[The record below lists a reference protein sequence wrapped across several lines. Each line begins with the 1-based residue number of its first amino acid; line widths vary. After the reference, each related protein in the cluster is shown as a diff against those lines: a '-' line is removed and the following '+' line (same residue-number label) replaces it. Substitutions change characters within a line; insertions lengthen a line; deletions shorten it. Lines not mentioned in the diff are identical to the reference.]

1 MAVNVIDLSH
11 VLEDAFKKPN
21 DEVRSNYLK
30 TLQARKI
37 LTNKPAV
44 KEQNSNFNISLTYI
58 IVIIFDWD
66 DTLLCTTF
74 LGRLNG
80 IVELKWREKEKMI

>member
-44 KEQNSNFNISLTYI
+44 KEQNI
-58 IVIIFDWD
+58 IIFDWD